1 MKAIVLAAGFATRMY
16 PLTKDRA
23 KPLLD
28 VGGRPVLS
36 WILDR
41 VLGVPQVDEVVV
53 VTNGRFHEQFEEW
66 LAGYD
71 ARAPIRLVT
80 DGTMDNESRLGAIND
95 LSLGMVFLPDLDADF
110 LVIAGDNLIDFD
122 LAPFAARMEREA
134 KPLLLLREIPGEVPP
149 RTYNEVAVDGDGN
162 VLSFREK
169 PDEPT
174 SNLSALCLYFLPAN
188 ARADLGRF
196 LRRTMVPDAP
206 GFFIAWLAEQRPL
219 VAERVTGAWFDIG
232 SVATLEA
239 AREAFAGRGKGE
251 VTR

>member
-41 VLGVPQVDEVVV
+41 VLGVPRVDEVVV
-53 VTNGRFHEQFEEW
+53 VTNGRFHAQFEEW
-66 LAGYD
+66 LAGYES
-71 ARAPIRLVT
+71 RAPIRLVS
-80 DGTMDNESRLGAIND
+80 DGKMDNDSRLGAVND
-95 LSLGMVFLPDLDADF
+95 LSLGMVFLSDLSADF
-110 LVIAGDNLIDFD
+110 LVVAGDNLIDFD
-122 LAPFAARMEREA
+122 LAPFAARFEREG

-149 RTYNEVAVDGDGN
+149 RKYNEVAVDADGN
-162 VLSFREK
+162 VTSFREK

-174 SNLSALCLYFLPAN
+174 SNLSALCLYFLPAD

-196 LRRTMVPDAP
+196 MRSTMVPDAP
-206 GFFIAWLAEQRPL
+206 GHFIAWLSEQRPL
-219 VAERVTGAWFDIG
+219 VGERVTGPWFDIG

-239 AREAFAGRGKGE
+239 AREVFAERGEGE
-251 VTR
+251 VSR